1 MIDLEKQSKLH
12 FRHAQD
18 VIDAI
23 AYAYISGTGIGWD
36 GTRNECFYLLPDS
49 IDRRT
54 GAEQRPKC
62 DPNDPVSSCAV
73 GVLLRK
79 AGISAEQLWDDGV
92 RNEHMAQSIVTKYNI
107 TIADWSADRVTNF
120 LQLCQYL
127 HDRFAGS
134 NLPNSASSKALGS
147 MFLLMAPSLVMASE
161 APSSAFAGQVRQ
173 AINTSFTAV

>member
-1 MIDLEKQSKLH
+1 MIDLEKQSKFH
-12 FRHAQD
+12 FKNAEE

-23 AYAYISGTGIGWD
+23 AYAYISGTNIGWD

-49 IDRRT
+49 IDRST
-54 GAEQRPKC
+54 GMEQRPKC

-79 AGISAEQLWDDGV
+79 AGITAEQLWDDGV
-92 RNEHMAQSIVTKYNI
+92 RNEHMAHNIVTKYNI
-107 TIADWSADRVTNF
+107 TIADWSAGRVTDF

-134 NLPNSASSKALGS
+134 NLPNCSSSKALGS
-147 MFLLMAPSLVMASE
+147 MFLLMGPSFIRASAE
-161 APSSAFAGQVRQ
+161 PNSEFTRSVRQ
-173 AINTSFTAV
+173 AINTSFSAV